1 MEWLLF
7 FSAILSALTGVVTGV
22 RAPDVQVECQ
32 SVAAARTQ
40 VAVPAQVRRVAGHLH
55 FAGGFGASEAFALR
69 SVVLP
74 VIAPARLYLDRPR
87 A

>member
-22 RAPDVQVECQ
+22 RAPDLQVECQ
-32 SVAAARTQ
+32 SVAAARAQ
-40 VAVPAQVRRVAGHLH
+40 VALPARVLRIAGHLH
-55 FAGGFGASEAFALR
+55 LASGFGETPVFALGCLA
-69 SVVLP
+69 LP
-74 VIAPARLYLDRPR
+74 VIAAPRLYLDRPR

>member
-22 RAPDVQVECQ
+22 RAPDMQVECQ
-32 SVAAARTQ
+32 SIAAARAQ
-40 VAVPAQVRRVAGHLH
+40 VALPARVLRIAGHRHL
-55 FAGGFGASEAFALR
+55 AGGFGETPVFAL
-69 SVVLP
+69 SHLTLP
-74 VIAPARLYLDRPR
+74 VIATARLYLDRPR

>member
-7 FSAILSALTGVVTGV
+7 FSAIFSALTGVVTGV

-32 SVAAARTQ
+32 SVAASRTQ
-40 VAVPAQVRRVAGHLH
+40 VALPARIVRVAGHLH
-55 FAGGFGASEAFALR
+55 LIGGYGDTVGFALR
-69 SVVLP
+69 ALALP
-74 VIAPARLYLDRPR
+74 AIAPSRLYLDRPR

>member
-32 SVAAARTQ
+32 SVAAARAQ
-40 VAVPAQVRRVAGHLH
+40 VALPARVLRVAGHLH
-55 FAGGFGASEAFALR
+55 LAGGFGETAAFALQAVALPA
-69 SVVLP
+69 VVP
-74 VIAPARLYLDRPR
+74 TRLYLDRPR

>member
-32 SVAAARTQ
+32 SVAAARAQ
-40 VAVPAQVRRVAGHLH
+40 IALPARVLRIAGHLH
-55 FAGGFGASEAFALR
+55 LAGGFVETPVF
-69 SVVLP
+69 SVSSLTLP
-74 VIAPARLYLDRPR
+74 VIAAPRLYLDRPR

>member
-32 SVAAARTQ
+32 SVAAARAQ
-40 VAVPAQVRRVAGHLH
+40 VALPARVLRIAGHLH
-55 FAGGFGASEAFALR
+55 LASGFVEAPVFPLSSLA
-69 SVVLP
+69 LP